1 VVPSARTATA
11 LPENP
16 VAGGGGGRGNLK
28 HVYRTKRGQS
38 MNIYRTNSERA
49 YCEILAR
56 TIIVITY
63 NINMSNNNE
72 LQYKGCLPLKL

>member
-49 YCEILAR
+49 LF
-56 TIIVITY
+56 
-63 NINMSNNNE
+63 NIMNLINPLQLLLNKCNDNNE